1 MFKSTLQGSTHR
13 IADWLDFRGHPS
25 RVRLVKNVLIPFWI
39 EKSFKEI
46 TKVIKN
52 KTNYNVRIEKK

>member
-1 MFKSTLQGSTHR
+1 MFKSRLQGSTHR

-25 RVRLVKNVLIPFWI
+25 RVRPVKNALIPFWI

-46 TKVIKN
+46 IKVIKI
-52 KTNYNVRIEKK
+52 KTN